1 MLLNATQASYNALL
15 ELLDESIDLY
25 QDMRDRLPETSRRAQ
40 LDQMLEERQQL
51 QNKLRQAA
59 LDELGVRP
67 RTADQDIEGLTH
79 LLEQFRSLWQEPE
92 QVALD
97 LLQDHEV
104 ELQCA
109 FQELLAEAQDGFSP
123 DLKQTLQELRNHL
136 EATELWL
143 QH

>member
-1 MLLNATQASYNALL
+1 MLLNATQACFNGLL
-15 ELLDESIDLY
+15 ELLDESLDLY
-25 QDMRDRLPETSRRAQ
+25 QDMRERLPESSRRAQ
-40 LDQMLEERQQL
+40 LDAMLEQRLIL
-51 QNKLRQAA
+51 QDKLRQAA
-59 LDELGVRP
+59 VEELAIRP

-92 QVALD
+92 KVALD

-109 FQELLAEAQDGFSP
+109 FQELLAEAQGELSP
-123 DLKQTLQELRNHL
+123 SLKLLLQDLNDHL
-136 EATELWL
+136 KATELWL